1 MNLKALIEKRNAIV
15 EEMNEMFKT
24 AETEVRALTEDE
36 QAKFEA
42 KTAELKALDKTI
54 EGAKDMRAMDAMDV
68 PAEERKAVEK
78 DEKVE
83 DVEVRDFETFLRE
96 QRADT
101 VNMAKGDNGAVIP
114 TTIANRIIDTVK
126 QIAPIYALTTKF
138 NVKGKLQFPVAKG
151 AITTGYQEEFTAITS
166 STVGFGTVE
175 LDGYLIGALSKVS
188 LSLVN
193 NAQFDIVS
201 YVVNKI
207 AQSIAEFLEKEL
219 IKGSTVGKIQGIT
232 AKAYEN
238 NGVKKVESYK
248 EGFISTDDLIE
259 AQGELKMNVQD
270 GCQWLMNQGMLNE
283 VRKLKD
289 NNGQYVLNP
298 DLRTG
303 FGFQLLGKPVMLSDE
318 MPDDTIVYGDW
329 SAMYVN
335 IHEDV
340 NIRPLNEKYADEHA
354 VGFVAWAEID
364 AKLCELD
371 KFTKLVKKQ
380 ASSAGGETAQKAR
393 AKKAVAE

>member
-54 EGAKDMRAMDAMDV
+54 ESAKDVRSLGAMDV

-83 DVEVRDFETFLRE
+83 DVEARAFETYLRE
-96 QRADT
+96 QRDGE
-101 VNMAKGDNGAVIP
+101 MAKGANGAVIP

-138 NVKGKLQFPVAKG
+138 NVKGKLQFPVAQG
-151 AITTGYQEEFTAITS
+151 SITTGYQEEFTDITS
-166 STVGFGTVE
+166 SAVTFENVE
-175 LDGYLIGALSKVS
+175 LDGHLIGALSKVS
-188 LSLVN
+188 VSLIN
-193 NAQFDIVS
+193 NSQFDIVS

-219 IKGSTVGKIQGIT
+219 IKGSTTGKIKGIT
-232 AKAYEN
+232 DASYEGK
-238 NGVKKVESYK
+238 GVTKVTSFTK
-248 EGFISTDDLIE
+248 GVISSDDLIE
-259 AQGELKMNVQD
+259 TQGELKLNVQD

-289 NNGQYVLNP
+289 NNGQYILNP
-298 DLRTG
+298 DFRTG
-303 FGFQLLGKPVMLSDE
+303 FGFMLLGKPVMVSDE
-318 MPDDTIVYGDW
+318 MPADTIIYGDW

-335 IHEDV
+335 IHEDI
-340 NIRPLNEKYADEHA
+340 NIRQLNEVYATQHG
-354 VGFVAWAEID
+354 VGFVAWAELD
-364 AKLCELD
+364 AKLCETD
-371 KFTKLVKKQ
+371 KFTKLVKKTTDDT
-380 ASSAGGETAQKAR
+380 SEMKATR
-393 AKKAVAE
+393 SKKSVEE

>member
-24 AETEVRALTEDE
+24 AETEVRALTDDE

-54 EGAKDMRAMDAMDV
+54 ESAKDVRSLGAMDV
-68 PAEERKAVEK
+68 PVEERKAVEK

-83 DVEVRDFETFLRE
+83 DVEARAFETYLRE
-96 QRADT
+96 QRDGE
-101 VNMAKGDNGAVIP
+101 MAKGANGAVIP

-138 NVKGKLQFPVAKG
+138 NVKGKLQFPVAQG
-151 AITTGYQEEFTAITS
+151 SITTAYQDEFTDIAS
-166 STVGFGTVE
+166 SAVTFKNVE
-175 LDGYLIGALSKVS
+175 LDGHLIGALSKVS
-188 LSLVN
+188 VSLIN
-193 NAQFDIVS
+193 NSQFDIVS

-219 IKGSTVGKIQGIT
+219 IKGSTKIKGIT
-232 AKAYEN
+232 DTTYEGK
-238 NGVKKVESYK
+238 GVTKVTSFTK
-248 EGFISTDDLIE
+248 GVISADDLIE
-259 AQGELKMNVQD
+259 TQGELKLNVQD

-289 NNGQYVLNP
+289 NNGQYILNP
-298 DLRTG
+298 DFRTG
-303 FGFQLLGKPVMLSDE
+303 FGFMLLGKPVMVSDE
-318 MPDDTIVYGDW
+318 MPDDTIIYGDW

-335 IHEDV
+335 IHEDI
-340 NIRPLNEKYADEHA
+340 NIRQLNEVYATQHG
-354 VGFVAWAEID
+354 VGFVAWAELD
-364 AKLCELD
+364 AKLCETD
-371 KFTKLVKKQ
+371 KFTKLVKKTTDDT
-380 ASSAGGETAQKAR
+380 SEMKATR
-393 AKKAVAE
+393 SKKAVEE

>member
-54 EGAKDMRAMDAMDV
+54 ESAKDVRSLGAMDV
-68 PAEERKAVEK
+68 PTEERKSVEK

-83 DVEVRDFETFLRE
+83 DVEARAFETYLRE
-96 QRADT
+96 QRDGE
-101 VNMAKGDNGAVIP
+101 MAKGANGAVIP

-138 NVKGKLQFPVAKG
+138 NVKGKLQFPVAQG
-151 AITTGYQEEFTAITS
+151 FITTNYQEEFNDIAS
-166 STVGFGTVE
+166 SAVTFKNVE
-175 LDGYLIGALSKVS
+175 LDGHLIGALSKVS
-188 LSLVN
+188 VSLIN
-193 NAQFDIVS
+193 NSQFDIVS

-219 IKGSTVGKIQGIT
+219 IKGSTKIKGIT
-232 AKAYEN
+232 DTTYEGK
-238 NGVKKVESYK
+238 GVTKVTSFTK
-248 EGFISTDDLIE
+248 GVISADDLIE
-259 AQGELKMNVQD
+259 TQGELKLNVQN

-289 NNGQYVLNP
+289 NNGQYILNP
-298 DLRTG
+298 DFRTG
-303 FGFQLLGKPVMLSDE
+303 FGFMLLGKPVMVSDE
-318 MPDDTIVYGDW
+318 MPADTIIYGDW

-335 IHEDV
+335 IHEDI
-340 NIRPLNEKYADEHA
+340 NIRQLNEVYATQHG
-354 VGFVAWAEID
+354 VGFVAWAELD
-364 AKLCELD
+364 AKLCETD
-371 KFTKLVKKQ
+371 KFTKLVKKTTEESVSQ
-380 ASSAGGETAQKAR
+380 STRS
-393 AKKAVAE
+393 KKAVAE